1 MASGQA
7 RRQPEERASRRPR
20 SGVVEDGR
28 HMRAN
33 RPRAVSRSRFVPPGL
48 SPKNTRDGEQYRASN
63 MSARTQAPKQTTCFI
78 DDINK
83 LA

>member
-1 MASGQA
+1 MAERCSRAPA
-7 RRQPEERASRRPR
+7 RRR
-20 SGVVEDGR
+20 VVRGL
-28 HMRAN
+28 A
-33 RPRAVSRSRFVPPGL
+33 PSACGPGPLAATPGL

>member
-1 MASGQA
+1 MRPWLVGKPDAGRTSEHCETMASGQA

-48 SPKNTRDGEQYRASN
+48 SPKDT
-63 MSARTQAPKQTTCFI
+63 
-78 DDINK
+78 
-83 LA
+83 